1 MNYFSALKN
10 SIVSPTKFFSELNKS
25 ESNALKA
32 LTTLLL
38 SSFLLVGTIFLGEII
53 FGSDLIYSFFDYQAN
68 TFIIQQYTTFQFFGF
83 YIGSTQYFLLF
94 LDKIFFLVKMWL
106 LIIGVIYLTALVLQ
120 EKKHMNITKTFEV
133 LAWSSTP
140 LIVLAGIT
148 ALFLGIRFL
157 IPLYYHWLYYFI
169 VLCFLIVLIPTYI
182 ILGLGKTTSISFF
195 RRIVLT
201 FSPMVVIYILWI
213 LNHAEILLIH
223 VV

>member
-10 SIVSPTKFFSELNKS
+10 SILHPTEFFSDLNKS
-25 ESNALKA
+25 ESNAPKA
-32 LTTLLL
+32 LVTLLL

-83 YIGSTQYFLLF
+83 YIGSTQYLLLF

-106 LIIGVIYLTALVLQ
+106 LIIGVIYLTALILQ

-157 IPLYYHWLYYFI
+157 IPLYYHWVYYFI
-169 VLCFLIVLIPTYI
+169 VLCFLVILVPAYI
-182 ILGLGKTTSISFF
+182 ILGLGKTSSISFF
-195 RRIVLT
+195 RRMALT
-201 FSPMVVIYILWI
+201 FSPIVVIYILWT
-213 LNHAEILLIH
+213 LTHADILLGHIM
-223 VV
+223 

>member
-1 MNYFSALKN
+1 MNYFSDLKN

-32 LTTLLL
+32 LITLLL

-53 FGSDLIYSFFDYQAN
+53 FGSDLIYSFFNYQAN

-83 YIGSTQYFLLF
+83 YIGSTQYLLLF

-106 LIIGVIYLTALVLQ
+106 LIIGVIYLTALGLQ

-169 VLCFLIVLIPTYI
+169 VLCFLIVLIPVNI

-195 RRIVLT
+195 RRIILT

>member
-1 MNYFSALKN
+1 M
-10 SIVSPTKFFSELNKS
+10 V
-25 ESNALKA
+25 
-32 LTTLLL
+32 
-38 SSFLLVGTIFLGEII
+38 
-53 FGSDLIYSFFDYQAN
+53 
-68 TFIIQQYTTFQFFGF
+68 
-83 YIGSTQYFLLF
+83 
-94 LDKIFFLVKMWL
+94 
-106 LIIGVIYLTALVLQ
+106 
-120 EKKHMNITKTFEV
+120 NITKTFEV

-157 IPLYYHWLYYFI
+157 IPLYYNWLYYFI

-195 RRIVLT
+195 RRMVLI

-223 VV
+223 VM

>member
-10 SIVSPTKFFSELNKS
+10 SLLHPTQFFSELNDS
-25 ESNALKA
+25 ESNTPKA
-32 LTTLLL
+32 LITLLL
-38 SSFLLVGTIFLGEII
+38 SSFLLIGTIFLGEII

-83 YIGSTQYFLLF
+83 YIGSTQYLLLF

-106 LIIGVIYLTALVLQ
+106 LVIGIIYLTALVLQ

-133 LAWSSTP
+133 IAWSSTP

-157 IPLYYHWLYYFI
+157 IPLYYNWVYYFI
-169 VLCFLIVLIPTYI
+169 VICFLIVLIPIYI
-182 ILGLGKTTSISFF
+182 ILGLGKTSSISLF

-201 FSPMVVIYILWI
+201 TSPMVVIYILWI

>member
-1 MNYFSALKN
+1 MTYFSDLKN